1 MPFGK
6 HKGKELKDVPR
17 SYLHWVWENL
27 DIKHDEL
34 NECLESLFGDGDEV
48 EAEVEDNEPC
58 GNGKVID
65 IEKISKIWLVKMSN
79 KYHPD
84 RKEIPIFDMPLYTFA
99 KDIDGDVWYRTV
111 EGAMCIHGETAKDM
125 GSHIWSDQELE
136 DHQITAW
143 PDPTVKAKF
152 QEYFK

>member
-84 RKEIPIFDMPLYTFA
+84 RGGNHEQMIVVNEG
-99 KDIDGDVWYRTV
+99 IDLLKRLIS
-111 EGAMCIHGETAKDM
+111 EK
-125 GSHIWSDQELE
+125 Q
-136 DHQITAW
+136 
-143 PDPTVKAKF
+143 
-152 QEYFK
+152 